1 MKRRLYYI
9 GFILLF
15 CFAWAGGQ
23 ELYVGAASG
32 NVTPD
37 PLLPVSGGVGTPRQA
52 DIQKGE
58 LSVRAMVFI
67 QGEVKIAVAA
77 IDNLGWTSLLCDQV
91 RALVPDIPAENIM
104 IGATHTHS
112 APDAYGFPDEAG
124 KPGADSAYTQF
135 CINRMAEAILEAL
148 EKAEPA
154 ILTSAVGEAKGKISY
169 NYYAP
174 DLYDPRCG
182 VIQAVSKTSG
192 AVIGTLVNYAIH
204 PEVIGNKQGI
214 LSPDLCGP
222 LYETIESHSGGVAVF
237 MNGAQGGMVTADN
250 RLTDGKEARTWEE
263 CQRIGRLLGEEAL
276 RIIEEAEPDENPVL
290 EIQARTVS
298 FPVTG
303 AIMQELMQVIPLG
316 YEKGN
321 EVFVD
326 SRINYARIG
335 SAEIVT
341 IPGEALPNI
350 GYYLKRKMNT
360 EKAFLFGLTND
371 AYGYILTKVDYD
383 SFDRY
388 DYVTRTSLGEM
399 TGEILIDQILE
410 LIGGK

>member
-1 MKRRLYYI
+1 MKRRRYCI

-135 CINRMAEAILEAL
+135 CINRMPEAILEAL

-250 RLTDGKEARTWEE
+250 RLTDGKEART
-263 CQRIGRLLGEEAL
+263 
-276 RIIEEAEPDENPVL
+276 
-290 EIQARTVS
+290 
-298 FPVTG
+298 
-303 AIMQELMQVIPLG
+303 
-316 YEKGN
+316 
-321 EVFVD
+321 
-326 SRINYARIG
+326 
-335 SAEIVT
+335 
-341 IPGEALPNI
+341 
-350 GYYLKRKMNT
+350 
-360 EKAFLFGLTND
+360 
-371 AYGYILTKVDYD
+371 
-383 SFDRY
+383 
-388 DYVTRTSLGEM
+388 
-399 TGEILIDQILE
+399 
-410 LIGGK
+410 